1 MIELFVVTL
10 TSPETQATEHTGSME
25 PILGIPLAQPFM
37 VNFYPMNNSLLL
49 TARTPDTGGIL
60 FLCAYS
66 AYLLMTLI
74 KPVQRRI
81 FYICF
86 GGFLLLLLT
95 ISTASNNA
103 FCELMWIEKRNNP
116 GDTATDCAANI
127 LTDGLLVSLQHMLL
141 SSSSTHTS

>member
-1 MIELFVVTL
+1 MI
-10 TSPETQATEHTGSME
+10 
-25 PILGIPLAQPFM
+25 
-37 VNFYPMNNSLLL
+37 
-49 TARTPDTGGIL
+49 
-60 FLCAYS
+60 
-66 AYLLMTLI
+66 LI
-74 KPVQRRI
+74 KPVQRRM

-127 LTDGLLVSLQHMLL
+127 LTDGLLLYRCYIIWELSLRFWEPSWCVRMRYYNELYYTNGLL
-141 SSSSTHTS
+141 GFVTPLRQA